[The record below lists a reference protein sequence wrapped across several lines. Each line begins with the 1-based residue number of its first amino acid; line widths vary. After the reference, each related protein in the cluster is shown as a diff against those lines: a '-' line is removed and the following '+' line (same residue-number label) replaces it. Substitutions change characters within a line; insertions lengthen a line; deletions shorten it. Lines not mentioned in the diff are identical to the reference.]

1 MLQSLLILCQIPDV
15 AAITNVSTIVPGAA
29 VSVTCVTVTVFGH
42 KSVLSV
48 VTDDCDKG
56 EK

>member
-1 MLQSLLILCQIPDV
+1 MLL

-29 VSVTCVTVTVFGH
+29 VRVTGVTVTVFGH

-48 VTDDCDKG
+48 VTDDSDKG